1 MFRLSPHEVLA
12 RNPLS
17 GVSAFP
23 LVRSRR
29 QSMGRTPYHSVS
41 AFPTARKSQTAQL
54 GAPPLGLLPMTS
66 VALPVASG
74 RPLWRVAQIFGVVL
88 TLALIAA
95 LWIVPKPSLKL
106 LWDMVIPLLPAAFLV
121 NPLIWRNVCPLATLN
136 DLSGDRAVR
145 RTMPSGMTHAGWIV
159 GIVLLFVL
167 VPARR
172 FLFNENGPALA
183 ITVTL
188 VAVLAVVT
196 GLIFARRTGFCNTL
210 CPVLPVEKLYGQVPL
225 MSMHGARCDSC
236 TVCTPV
242 GCIDLAATKTL
253 AQTIGPL
260 RRDTG
265 WLRTGFGVFA
275 AAFPGFILGYFNT
288 TNGDLSTAAAVYL
301 SVLGFAAASYV
312 VVAAITTALHL
323 RATLLMPLLG
333 ATALG
338 IYYWYAAP
346 KLTEAYAAPDATT
359 LVLRIVIGATLAF
372 WLWKVLPRAL
382 NGKGA
387 ALAT

>member
-1 MFRLSPHEVLA
+1 
-12 RNPLS
+12 
-17 GVSAFP
+17 
-23 LVRSRR
+23 
-29 QSMGRTPYHSVS
+29 
-41 AFPTARKSQTAQL
+41 
-54 GAPPLGLLPMTS
+54 MTS
-66 VALPVASG
+66 VALPIAPG
-74 RPLWRVAQIFGVVL
+74 KPLWRIAQLFGVVL

-95 LWIVPKPSLKL
+95 LWMVPKPALKL
-106 LWDMVIPLLPAAFLV
+106 LWDMVIPLLPAVFLV

-145 RTMPSGMTHAGWIV
+145 RTMASGVTHAGWIV
-159 GIVLLFVL
+159 GIALLFIL

-196 GLIFARRTGFCNTL
+196 GLIFMRRTGFCNTL

-225 MSMHGARCDSC
+225 MSMHGARCENC

-260 RRDTG
+260 RRDTS

-275 AAFPGFILGYFNT
+275 AAFPGFVLGYFNSS
-288 TNGDLSTAAAVYL
+288 NGDFSTAGAVYFR
-301 SVLGFAAASYV
+301 VLGFAAASYAL
-312 VVAAITTALHL
+312 VAAITTAFRL
-323 RATLLMPLLG
+323 RAALAMPLLG

-338 IYYWYAAP
+338 VYYWYAAP
-346 KLTEAYAAPDATT
+346 KLTEAYAAPGATT
-359 LVLRIVIGATLAF
+359 LVLRVVIGATLAF

-382 NGKGA
+382 NGQTA
-387 ALAT
+387 ARAT

>member
-1 MFRLSPHEVLA
+1 MHERVMLLRQARDRLEQIA
-12 RNPLS
+12 R
-17 GVSAFP
+17 
-23 LVRSRR
+23 
-29 QSMGRTPYHSVS
+29 
-41 AFPTARKSQTAQL
+41 
-54 GAPPLGLLPMTS
+54 
-66 VALPVASG
+66 
-74 RPLWRVAQIFGVVL
+74 
-88 TLALIAA
+88 
-95 LWIVPKPSLKL
+95 
-106 LWDMVIPLLPAAFLV
+106 
-121 NPLIWRNVCPLATLN
+121 
-136 DLSGDRAVR
+136 DR
-145 RTMPSGMTHAGWIV
+145 
-159 GIVLLFVL
+159 
-167 VPARR
+167 
-172 FLFNENGPALA
+172 
-183 ITVTL
+183 
-188 VAVLAVVT
+188 
-196 GLIFARRTGFCNTL
+196 
-210 CPVLPVEKLYGQVPL
+210 
-225 MSMHGARCDSC
+225 C

-265 WLRTGFGVFA
+265 WLRTGFGVFG

-288 TNGDLSTAAAVYL
+288 TNGDLTTAASVYF
-301 SVLGFAAASYV
+301 SVLGFAAVSYV
-312 VVAAITTALHL
+312 VVAAATIAFRL
-323 RATLLMPLLG
+323 RAALAMPLLG